1 MDIGVPYKDLGA
13 VDITAAADFV
23 SGLPEE
29 AWTHNAFRQEILADK
44 AHYAS
49 QAIIFRHEWT
59 RDNNPWGV
67 HNLEDLILT
76 WSRPK
81 GVDPEPFMPVDRFE
95 TALGPVYT
103 FREWD
108 AFKEVLEPVVEQA
121 VGHIKTANGI
131 VIRIALVALP
141 GGAEILPHADGHPFA
156 RVAHRLHVPLTGS
169 KTVRY
174 RIGKQKFFMKPGR
187 VYDFNNRWRHSVKNI
202 GKSRRVNLFI
212 DYYADP
218 KLFVPPVMGPL

>member
-1 MDIGVPYKDLGA
+1 MRLH
-13 VDITAAADFV
+13 
-23 SGLPEE
+23 L
-29 AWTHNAFRQEILADK
+29 
-44 AHYAS
+44 
-49 QAIIFRHEWT
+49 
-59 RDNNPWGV
+59 
-67 HNLEDLILT
+67 
-76 WSRPK
+76 
-81 GVDPEPFMPVDRFE
+81 
-95 TALGPVYT
+95 
-103 FREWD
+103 
-108 AFKEVLEPVVEQA
+108 VEQA

-187 VYDFNNRWRHSVKNI
+187 VYDFNNRWRHSVKNT
-202 GKSRRVNLFI
+202 GASRRVNLFI